1 MPYIKLLTAL
11 AGLALLTAC
20 AGGVTVNNTNNISVL
35 CGTNPFT
42 STCGDEFATART
54 DIITECEADSAGTS
68 CPVAITFVCS
78 ENPFEV
84 LCYTDSTYVEARNT
98 INESCQ
104 DTTAECEAARVMRV
118 CTGNPFESECDES
131 YDTQRQTRCEAGV
144 RERTDCTATI
154 ARICDVTTGN
164 IFDDFCT
171 GLTGTDN
178 SRRMECATG
187 TIEHRE
193 RADCT
198 ATLTRICGA
207 TAESIFDSYC
217 DELTVYESERKTF
230 CAAGKPNRDAMICMS
245 TIVRSCDAT
254 TGNIFD
260 DFCTGLTGI
269 DNLRRMGCETGSRQ
283 RRERTECEPTILRIC
298 ANSIFD
304 SYCDGL
310 LVYHD
315 RRESFCAA
323 GEPDRGETICMPTI
337 MRVCGADGDPFDPFC
352 TGIAGLEELQ
362 NARCEMDPV
371 AACFATAGFVSGLT
385 ENPPTVP
392 GIDVTGRYRIIN
404 LADTN
409 DGVAFFASGVDDNRK
424 YFTGIFPTT
433 NLGALLDSDL
443 GASWKGRFSAVN
455 NTTGAPFDTDFTLT
469 VNFSAT
475 TIYALIPTGVRD
487 FFYEI
492 DGGFALDTGLLSGS
506 IEYGSYMVSGKLEEP
521 PSESTDI
528 YISGTFRGSI
538 GQEGAV
544 GAFYGSTTTIARE
557 DAGAETFQLVGG
569 FAVAQPRACIAT
581 SNCVDVTTTAWTGS
595 FATGETPPAMP
606 NATTKNEF
614 LAISATTASSLTDV
628 IPTTLFIQDLD
639 GATTDGVAF
648 FRENDAYYA
657 GILAGAD
664 LGEPIT
670 APFANASWAGKIS
683 TVAYNSWGGIDYQAT
698 LSNFDFVLD
707 ITFDGT
713 NGGTI
718 DALFTRIGRYYSI
731 DGTFDDTGVIEG
743 TVTYGSTTGTGD
755 ARAIDTTSDTYSPGT
770 LSGIIG
776 RDSALGAFIS
786 NNDGAGS
793 AATSFAGGFVARP
806 RIADI
811 DDVTELANYDN
822 WVKGANPA
830 SEQDP
835 SATFQ
840 FAHSHATEDWL
851 LLNRF
856 NTQMNISTNAN
867 TTAKKFS
874 DARYNGESL
883 VGMASEPNFI
893 NDGFAYFVESSKFY
907 AGILNDTNMGAP
919 LTQAPAVAN
928 WIGEIYSV
936 SNRYALAASS
946 DLTLTI
952 GFVNGM
958 GSISGT
964 STLASINNNFSKD
977 SVLTYALTGG
987 SFDTRGVM
995 TGSIK
1000 LTLDPKT
1007 TVGNPDE
1014 LVTQIIN
1021 GNFSGLIGAR
1031 GAVGVFVAN
1040 GFAGGFFAVPQSF
1053 EADTD
1058 VSYGDWAE
1066 VVTTDVATPSTPLKN
1081 EFLTGS
1087 DGTGATS
1094 VNVINFNNAINEN
1107 TTFGGDVSDGDFND
1121 GFQIFA
1127 NTGTGNPTNFYAG
1140 ILTTTNLG
1148 GALVEVADAVWQGH
1162 LYAARVDGAGGYEQA
1177 QFVLDFDFSTTTISA
1192 TNIPVRR
1199 VSGAALAD
1207 DVATYGF
1214 TAVWDARGVFN
1225 AGTITRTLSTVA
1237 SAGTLTG
1244 IIGAE
1249 GAVGVFVSNA
1259 GAPVGYAGGFV
1270 VSPNARWIVRYD
1282 DWVDVTT
1289 PDTARATTPLANQ
1302 FLAGVNNERTAT
1314 NGHLGFLNFE
1324 NATPTDGTAWAG
1336 DGNDGFQIFSNDHS
1350 DSADE
1355 PTNFYTGIFT
1365 TTNLGAP
1372 LTETT
1377 ASGTWEGRLYAARD
1391 TEPATVGNTVVNTE
1405 VADFAPTVTFS
1416 TKTISAT
1423 ITGVTKSAGADIM
1436 ADTVSYDF
1444 TAVWDARGVFQ
1455 GTINR
1460 NLSSVASA
1468 GVLTGLIGA
1477 EGAVGVFISNAGAA
1491 VGYAGGFVA
1500 RKAP

>member
-20 AGGVTVNNTNNISVL
+20 AGGVTINNTNNINVL
-35 CGTNPFT
+35 CGANPFT

-54 DIITECEADSAGTS
+54 DIITECEADAAGTS

-84 LCYTDSTYVEARNT
+84 LCYNGSTYVEARNT

-118 CTGNPFESECDES
+118 CTGNPFVSECDES
-131 YDTQRQTRCEAGV
+131 YDTQRQTRCEGGV

-154 ARICDVTTGN
+154 TRICDVTTGN

-178 SRRMECATG
+178 SRRTQCETG
-187 TIEHRE
+187 SVEHRE
-193 RADCT
+193 RTDCT

-217 DELTVYESERKTF
+217 DDLTVYEGERKTF

-260 DFCTGLTGI
+260 EFCTGLTGI

-283 RRERTECEPTILRIC
+283 SRERTECEPTILRIC

-310 LVYHD
+310 LVYQN

-323 GEPDRGETICMPTI
+323 GEPNRNDMVCMPTI
-337 MRVCGADGDPFDPFC
+337 MRVCGAEGDPFDPFC

-362 NARCEMDPV
+362 MERCEMNPV

-392 GIDVTGRYRIIN
+392 GVDVTGRYRIIN

-433 NLGALLDSDL
+433 DLGALLTSDL
-443 GASWKGRFSAVN
+443 GAEWKGRFSAVN
-455 NTTGAPFDTDFTLT
+455 NTTGAPFDTDFILM
-469 VNFSAT
+469 VDFSAT

-492 DGGFALDTGLLSGS
+492 DGSFALDTGLLSGS
-506 IEYGSYMVSGKLEEP
+506 VEYGSYMGSGKLEPP

-528 YISGTFRGSI
+528 YISGTLKGSI

-569 FAVAQPRACIAT
+569 FAVAQPRACSVDSSCA
-581 SNCVDVTTTAWTGS
+581 DVTTTLWTGS

-614 LAISATTASSLTDV
+614 LAISATTASSLTNV

-664 LGEPIT
+664 LGEPI
-670 APFANASWAGKIS
+670 AELLPKVGWAGKIS

-698 LSNFDFVLD
+698 LTNFDFVLD

-713 NGGTI
+713 DAGTI

-743 TVTYGSTTGTGD
+743 TVTYGSTTGTGE

-776 RDSALGAFIS
+776 RASALGAFIS

-830 SEQDP
+830 SQQDP

-856 NTQMNISTNAN
+856 NTQTNISTNAN

-874 DARYNGESL
+874 DARYSGESL
-883 VGMASEPNFI
+883 VGTASEPNFI

-907 AGILNDTNMGAP
+907 AGILSDTNMGAP
-919 LTQAPAVAN
+919 LTQAPAVAT

-936 SNRYALAASS
+936 SNFFQQTASS

-952 GFVNGM
+952 GFANGR
-958 GSISGT
+958 GTISGT

-977 SVLTYALTGG
+977 SVLTYTLSSG
-987 SFDTRGVM
+987 SFDTRGVI
-995 TGSIK
+995 TGSIN
-1000 LTLDPKT
+1000 LTLDVKT

-1014 LVTQIIN
+1014 RRTAIRN

-1031 GAVGVFVAN
+1031 GAVGVFAASS
-1040 GFAGGFFAVPQSF
+1040 FAGGFFAVPQSF

-1058 VSYGDWAE
+1058 VSYGDWDD
-1066 VVTTDVATPSTPLKN
+1066 VITTAVATPSTPLAN

-1087 DGTGATS
+1087 DATGATS

-1192 TNIPVRR
+1192 TGIPVRR

-1282 DWVDVTT
+1282 DWVGSFDEAPPATIAASNAGTDV
-1289 PDTARATTPLANQ
+1289 
-1302 FLAGVNNERTAT
+1302 FG
-1314 NGHLGFLNFE
+1314 GFLNL
-1324 NATPTDGTAWAG
+1324 ATGATTIAPGDLTLLTMTARGAGNIMPAVSKSLPRASDAMDGVVYITGFRG
-1336 DGNDGFQIFSNDHS
+1336 DNNQTFVGLL
-1350 DSADE
+1350 
-1355 PTNFYTGIFT
+1355 P

-1372 LTETT
+1372 FPISDESAEWAGTYYDNIGAADTAVTFDINFNDRSIGTTT
-1377 ASGTWEGRLYAARD
+1377 ATTTAGT
-1391 TEPATVGNTVVNTE
+1391 TP
-1405 VADFAPTVTFS
+1405 DFDLEF
-1416 TKTISAT
+1416 
-1423 ITGVTKSAGADIM
+1423 D
-1436 ADTVSYDF
+1436 
-1444 TAVWDARGVFQ
+1444 
-1455 GTINR
+1455 
-1460 NLSSVASA
+1460 SA
-1468 GVLTGLIGA
+1468 GVITGTVTKNSMEATARGLIGA
-1477 EGAVGVFISNAGAA
+1477 EGLVGGFVDTTTRTGTLFLFH
-1491 VGYAGGFVA
+1491 GGFVA
-1500 RKAP
+1500 DNANNAVAN

>member
-20 AGGVTVNNTNNISVL
+20 AGGVTINNTNNINVL
-35 CGTNPFT
+35 CGANPFT

-54 DIITECEADSAGTS
+54 DIINECEADSAGTS

-84 LCYTDSTYVEARNT
+84 LCYNGSTYVEARNT

-118 CTGNPFESECDES
+118 CTGNPFVSECDES

-144 RERTDCTATI
+144 RERADCTTTI
-154 ARICDVTTGN
+154 TRICDVTTGN

-178 SRRMECATG
+178 SRRTQCESG
-187 TIEHRE
+187 TTEHRE

-198 ATLTRICGA
+198 ATLARICGA

-217 DELTVYESERKTF
+217 DDLTVYESERKTF

-260 DFCTGLTGI
+260 EFCTGLTGI

-283 RRERTECEPTILRIC
+283 SRERTECEPTILRIC

-310 LVYHD
+310 LVYQN

-323 GEPDRGETICMPTI
+323 GEPNRNDMVCMPTI
-337 MRVCGADGDPFDPFC
+337 MRVCGAEGDPFDPFC

-362 NARCEMDPV
+362 MERCEMNPV

-433 NLGALLDSDL
+433 DLGALLTSDL
-443 GASWKGRFSAVN
+443 GAEWKGRFSAVN
-455 NTTGAPFDTDFTLT
+455 NTTGAPFDTDFILM
-469 VNFSAT
+469 VDFSAT

-492 DGGFALDTGLLSGS
+492 DGSFALDTGLLSGS
-506 IEYGSYMVSGKLEEP
+506 VEYGSYMGSGKLEPP

-528 YISGTFRGSI
+528 YISGTLKGSI

-544 GAFYGSTTTIARE
+544 GAFYGSTTTIARD

-569 FAVAQPRACIAT
+569 FAVAQPRACSVDSSCA
-581 SNCVDVTTTAWTGS
+581 DVTTTLWTGS

-614 LAISATTASSLTDV
+614 LAISETTASSLTNV

-648 FRENDAYYA
+648 FRENNAYYA

-698 LSNFDFVLD
+698 LTNFDFMLD
-707 ITFDGT
+707 VVFDGT
-713 NGGTI
+713 DGGTI

-743 TVTYGSTTGTGD
+743 TVTYGSTTGTGE
-755 ARAIDTTSDTYSPGT
+755 ARAIDTESDTHSPGT

-776 RDSALGAFIS
+776 RASALGAFIS

-856 NTQMNISTNAN
+856 NTQTNISTNAN

-874 DARYNGESL
+874 DARYSGASL
-883 VGMASEPNFI
+883 VGTASEPNFI

-907 AGILNDTNMGAP
+907 AGILSDTNMGAP
-919 LTQAPAVAN
+919 LTQAPAVAT

-936 SNRYALAASS
+936 SNFFQQTASS

-952 GFVNGM
+952 GFANGR
-958 GSISGT
+958 GTISGT

-977 SVLTYALTGG
+977 SVLTYTLSSG
-987 SFDTRGVM
+987 SFDTRGVI
-995 TGSIK
+995 TGDIN

-1007 TVGNPDE
+1007 TVGDPDE
-1014 LVTQIIN
+1014 RRTAIRN

-1087 DGTGATS
+1087 DATGATS

-1282 DWVDVTT
+1282 DWVGSFDEAPPATIAASNAGTDV
-1289 PDTARATTPLANQ
+1289 
-1302 FLAGVNNERTAT
+1302 FG
-1314 NGHLGFLNFE
+1314 GFLNL
-1324 NATPTDGTAWAG
+1324 ATGATTIAPGDLTLLTMTARGAGNIMPAVSKSLPRASDAMDGVVYITGFRG
-1336 DGNDGFQIFSNDHS
+1336 DNNQTFVGLL
-1350 DSADE
+1350 
-1355 PTNFYTGIFT
+1355 P

-1372 LTETT
+1372 FPISDESAEWAGTYYDNIGAADTAVTFDINFNDRSIGTTT
-1377 ASGTWEGRLYAARD
+1377 ATTTAGT
-1391 TEPATVGNTVVNTE
+1391 TP
-1405 VADFAPTVTFS
+1405 DFDLEF
-1416 TKTISAT
+1416 
-1423 ITGVTKSAGADIM
+1423 D
-1436 ADTVSYDF
+1436 
-1444 TAVWDARGVFQ
+1444 
-1455 GTINR
+1455 
-1460 NLSSVASA
+1460 SA
-1468 GVLTGLIGA
+1468 GVITGTVTKNSMEATARGLIGA
-1477 EGAVGVFISNAGAA
+1477 EGLVGGFVDTTTRTGTLFLFH
-1491 VGYAGGFVA
+1491 GGFVA
-1500 RKAP
+1500 DNANNAVAN

>member
-144 RERTDCTATI
+144 RERADCTATI

-217 DELTVYESERKTF
+217 DELTVYESERRTF

-260 DFCTGLTGI
+260 EFCTGLTGI

-310 LVYHD
+310 FVYQN

-323 GEPDRGETICMPTI
+323 GEPNRNDMVCMPTI

-424 YFTGIFPTT
+424 YFTGIFSTT
-433 NLGALLDSDL
+433 NLGALLTSDL

-614 LAISATTASSLTDV
+614 W
-628 IPTTLFIQDLD
+628 
-639 GATTDGVAF
+639 
-648 FRENDAYYA
+648 R
-657 GILAGAD
+657 
-664 LGEPIT
+664 
-670 APFANASWAGKIS
+670 
-683 TVAYNSWGGIDYQAT
+683 
-698 LSNFDFVLD
+698 
-707 ITFDGT
+707 
-713 NGGTI
+713 
-718 DALFTRIGRYYSI
+718 
-731 DGTFDDTGVIEG
+731 
-743 TVTYGSTTGTGD
+743 
-755 ARAIDTTSDTYSPGT
+755 
-770 LSGIIG
+770 
-776 RDSALGAFIS
+776 
-786 NNDGAGS
+786 
-793 AATSFAGGFVARP
+793 
-806 RIADI
+806 
-811 DDVTELANYDN
+811 
-822 WVKGANPA
+822 
-830 SEQDP
+830 
-835 SATFQ
+835 FQ
-840 FAHSHATEDWL
+840 Q
-851 LLNRF
+851 R
-856 NTQMNISTNAN
+856 
-867 TTAKKFS
+867 
-874 DARYNGESL
+874 R
-883 VGMASEPNFI
+883 
-893 NDGFAYFVESSKFY
+893 
-907 AGILNDTNMGAP
+907 
-919 LTQAPAVAN
+919 QAP
-928 WIGEIYSV
+928 
-936 SNRYALAASS
+936 
-946 DLTLTI
+946 
-952 GFVNGM
+952 
-958 GSISGT
+958 
-964 STLASINNNFSKD
+964 
-977 SVLTYALTGG
+977 
-987 SFDTRGVM
+987 
-995 TGSIK
+995 
-1000 LTLDPKT
+1000 
-1007 TVGNPDE
+1007 
-1014 LVTQIIN
+1014 
-1021 GNFSGLIGAR
+1021 
-1031 GAVGVFVAN
+1031 
-1040 GFAGGFFAVPQSF
+1040 
-1053 EADTD
+1053 
-1058 VSYGDWAE
+1058 
-1066 VVTTDVATPSTPLKN
+1066 
-1081 EFLTGS
+1081 
-1087 DGTGATS
+1087 
-1094 VNVINFNNAINEN
+1094 
-1107 TTFGGDVSDGDFND
+1107 
-1121 GFQIFA
+1121 
-1127 NTGTGNPTNFYAG
+1127 
-1140 ILTTTNLG
+1140 
-1148 GALVEVADAVWQGH
+1148 
-1162 LYAARVDGAGGYEQA
+1162 
-1177 QFVLDFDFSTTTISA
+1177 
-1192 TNIPVRR
+1192 
-1199 VSGAALAD
+1199 
-1207 DVATYGF
+1207 
-1214 TAVWDARGVFN
+1214 
-1225 AGTITRTLSTVA
+1225 
-1237 SAGTLTG
+1237 
-1244 IIGAE
+1244 
-1249 GAVGVFVSNA
+1249 
-1259 GAPVGYAGGFV
+1259 
-1270 VSPNARWIVRYD
+1270 
-1282 DWVDVTT
+1282 
-1289 PDTARATTPLANQ
+1289 
-1302 FLAGVNNERTAT
+1302 
-1314 NGHLGFLNFE
+1314 
-1324 NATPTDGTAWAG
+1324 
-1336 DGNDGFQIFSNDHS
+1336 
-1350 DSADE
+1350 
-1355 PTNFYTGIFT
+1355 
-1365 TTNLGAP
+1365 
-1372 LTETT
+1372 
-1377 ASGTWEGRLYAARD
+1377 
-1391 TEPATVGNTVVNTE
+1391 
-1405 VADFAPTVTFS
+1405 
-1416 TKTISAT
+1416 
-1423 ITGVTKSAGADIM
+1423 
-1436 ADTVSYDF
+1436 
-1444 TAVWDARGVFQ
+1444 
-1455 GTINR
+1455 
-1460 NLSSVASA
+1460 
-1468 GVLTGLIGA
+1468 
-1477 EGAVGVFISNAGAA
+1477 
-1491 VGYAGGFVA
+1491 
-1500 RKAP
+1500 